1 MSSTDVRDSDNDVD
15 VTSSEEEEDDD
26 DDDGSALT
34 SSALGT
40 KDYWDSAYAK
50 ELDNFA
56 EIGDEGTVWFGED
69 AVRRVGKWLNTRN
82 FDKEKR

>member
-1 MSSTDVRDSDNDVD
+1 MSSTDVRDSEDDVG
-15 VTSSEEEEDDD
+15 VTSSEEEED

-50 ELDNFA
+50 ELNNFA

-69 AVRRVGKWLNTRN
+69 AVRRVGKWLNSRN